1 MSRNCRNF
9 QFSEKNEFEKNDERI
24 LFELRFDSSF
34 DNATPGCFGDYF
46 AFYCFFRFLLQFFDF
61 RDFYRIL
68 ENPGDILRL
77 GYQIFFRK
85 FHGI

>member
-34 DNATPGCFGDYF
+34 DNATPGRFEIISIF
-46 AFYCFFRFLLQFFDF
+46 TVFFRFLLQFFDF
-61 RDFYRIL
+61 RDLYHIL